1 MAQSFQRYDLLDAF
15 VQYHQDQEA
24 QARSSLGGPALPALG
39 HALSGSAGTAIS
51 NLITYPLSLVIAR
64 LQVQKQ
70 FANEADNKDDV
81 EYKGVL
87 DAAQKIYEHEGGIPA
102 FYSGVLQDT
111 AKSVADSFLFFLA
124 YNYLRER
131 RQRKNGS
138 KLPMI
143 DELSVG
149 MLAGAFAKLFT
160 TPIQNIVTRKQTA
173 AMVAARSRNPS
184 VHPQLSTKDIALQIR
199 DEKGL
204 QGFWS
209 GYSAALVLTLNPS
222 LTFLLHE
229 MFLRTLV
236 PRSKRDNPGARLTF
250 LLAATS
256 KAIASS
262 VTYPFALAKAR
273 AQVSSQTPM
282 TSTGMTSEKFT
293 EPVTARPA
301 RRATRNTIFHT
312 ILRIAK
318 TEGIQGLYQGLGGD
332 VLKGVFQH
340 GLTMLMKE
348 RIHVVIVQLYYL
360 ILRAMKKYP
369 SPEEVAKAVSEQAQE
384 ARNSVSEKTA
394 PVVANAQDA
403 LQSGTEKAKEWYVSG
418 SAAATG
424 GLEKGKEMLGG
435 GSEKAQ
441 QVYEQGK
448 EKASEVYQSGKDRSS
463 TVYVQG
469 KEKVAGLY
477 QQGKERAYESG
488 KQGTQI
494 AVDKISGT
502 GEDAIRDVDGTDK
515 KKAM

>member
-1 MAQSFQRYDLLDAF
+1 M
-15 VQYHQDQEA
+15 
-24 QARSSLGGPALPALG
+24 
-39 HALSGSAGTAIS
+39 
-51 NLITYPLSLVIAR
+51 IAR

-70 FANEADNKDDV
+70 FANEAVNKDDV
-81 EYKGVL
+81 EYKSVL
-87 DAAQKIYEHEGGIPA
+87 DAAQKIYEHEGGVSA
-102 FYSGVLQDT
+102 FYAGVLQDT

-131 RQRKNGS
+131 RQRTNGS
-138 KLPMI
+138 KLAMI

-236 PRSKRDNPGARLTF
+236 PRTKREDPGARLTF
-250 LLAATS
+250 LLAAAS

-262 VTYPFALAKAR
+262 VTYPFQLAKTR
-273 AQVSSQTPM
+273 AQVSSQKPLSEVEASAKNM
-282 TSTGMTSEKFT
+282 TA
-293 EPVTARPA
+293 PVTARPA
-301 RRATRNTIFHT
+301 RRVTRNTIFHT

-318 TEGIQGLYQGLGGD
+318 KEGIQGLYQGLGGD
-332 VLKGVFQH
+332 VLKGFFQH

-360 ILRAMKKYP
+360 VLRASKKYP
-369 SPEEVAKAVSEQAQE
+369 SPEEVAKAVSEQTQE
-384 ARNSVSEKTA
+384 ARNSVSERTA
-394 PVVANAQDA
+394 PMVASAQDA
-403 LQSGTEKAKEWYVSG
+403 LQSGTEKAKEWYASG
-418 SAAATG
+418 SAAASG

-448 EKASEVYQSGKDRSS
+448 EQVSNAAEQGKQQAAKVYEGAKDRSS

-469 KEKVAGLY
+469 KEQVLE
-477 QQGKERAYESG
+477 QGKKASNAFETG
-488 KQGTQI
+488 KQGSKD
-494 AVDKISGT
+494 AVKNLN
-502 GEDAIRDVDGTDK
+502 GTDAVK
-515 KKAM
+515 DVNGTDEK